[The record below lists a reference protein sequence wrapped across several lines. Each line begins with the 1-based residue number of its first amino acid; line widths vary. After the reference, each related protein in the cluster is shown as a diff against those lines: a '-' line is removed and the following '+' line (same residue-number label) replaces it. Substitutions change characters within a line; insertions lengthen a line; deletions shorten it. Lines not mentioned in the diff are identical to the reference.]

1 MVDVLTEVGSLSEF
15 AGLAEVCFVV
25 RLPPCLGLAVAD
37 FSREVGSSGYVL
49 PIVHWFGPS
58 SKVLAHTGYV
68 QREMRWDPGLS
79 WKVVG

>member
-37 FSREVGSSGYVL
+37 FSREVGS
-49 PIVHWFGPS
+49 
-58 SKVLAHTGYV
+58 
-68 QREMRWDPGLS
+68 
-79 WKVVG
+79 